1 MSSFY
6 KFHVPGNERF
16 MSEQDI
22 MDIPVNSYRK
32 LKQELLGE

>member
-1 MSSFY
+1 
-6 KFHVPGNERF
+6 

-32 LKQELLGE
+32 LKQKLLSLLVVKAVPLQA

>member
-1 MSSFY
+1 
-6 KFHVPGNERF
+6 

-32 LKQELLGE
+32 LKQELLSEWRLPAF